1 MGSKVKP
8 RQRRKPRNMEVLNML
23 TTRKGGPMRDKR
35 EKRVNRRTEERKKS
49 ESGTDGSY
57 RVRERIVRM

>member
-1 MGSKVKP
+1 
-8 RQRRKPRNMEVLNML
+8 MEVLNML